1 MSAETGAHHGLPTR
15 GMDLRESPL
24 DEIIRDPA
32 RRDDPWTL
40 YREIREEHP
49 IYAFPEWGSFLLTRW
64 DDCERVLRDP
74 KFSSD
79 MSRRILPEGV
89 EPMDGGLMDT
99 AGNPD
104 FKTLLFLDPPDH
116 TRIRGLVS
124 KAFTPRT
131 VEQLRPH
138 IQEITDAVLDEAA
151 ECGELDVVNTLGYRV
166 PSTVICELMG
176 VPLADRDQFGPWA
189 ADASRVLD
197 AETLSEAELE
207 RSLFGVMNLLNY
219 FNFLFEERRAAP
231 GDDLVSAL
239 LAAEEAGDTL
249 SDVELRSIVLL
260 LFVAGFE
267 TTMNLIGNGTWAL
280 LRNPD
285 QLRQL
290 REDPSLIG
298 QCTEELLRFDGPVH
312 LTGRVASEDLEIG
325 DGVLVRKGE
334 QVTTLVSAANR
345 DPARFDHPDELDIT
359 RPDPRHLT
367 FSHGIHYCLGAA
379 LARVEGQTA
388 IGSLV
393 SRFESIEPLEAPTYR
408 DHFVL
413 RGLNSLR
420 VAVS

>member
-1 MSAETGAHHGLPTR
+1 
-15 GMDLRESPL
+15 MDLRDSPL

-40 YREIREEHP
+40 YRQIREEHP
-49 IYAFPEWGSFLLTRW
+49 IYAFPEWGSYLLTRW

-79 MSRRILPEGV
+79 MTRRELPPGLTPV
-89 EPMDGGLMDT
+89 EGGLLDT
-99 AGNPD
+99 LGNSD
-104 FKTLLFLDPPDH
+104 FTSLLFLDPPDH

-131 VEQLRPH
+131 VERLRPH
-138 IQEITDAVLDEAA
+138 IQEITNEVLDEAA
-151 ECGELDVVNTLGYRV
+151 ESGELDVVNTLGYRV

-176 VPLADRDQFGPWA
+176 VPLADRDQFAPWA
-189 ADASRVLD
+189 ADASHFLD
-197 AETLSEAELE
+197 AETLTPEELE
-207 RSLFGVMNLLNY
+207 RAMFGVMNILNY
-219 FNFLFEERRAAP
+219 FNFLFDERRAAP
-231 GDDLVSAL
+231 ADDLVSAL
-239 LAAEEAGDTL
+239 LAAEESGATL
-249 SDVELRSIVLL
+249 SELELRTTVLL

-285 QLRQL
+285 QLRLL
-290 REDPSLIG
+290 RDDPELIG
-298 QCTEELLRFDGPVH
+298 SCVEELLRYDGPVH
-312 LTGRVASEDLEIG
+312 LTGRIASEDLEIG
-325 DGVLVRKGE
+325 DGVIVRKGE

-345 DPARFDHPDELDIT
+345 DPARFDQPDELHLD
-359 RPDPRHLT
+359 RPDVRHLT

-379 LARVEGQTA
+379 LARVEGQVA

-393 SRFESIEPLEAPTYR
+393 SRFEHIEPLETPTYR

>member
-1 MSAETGAHHGLPTR
+1 
-15 GMDLRESPL
+15 MDLRDSPL

-131 VEQLRPH
+131 VERLRSH
-138 IQEITDAVLDEAA
+138 IQEITDEVLDEAA
-151 ECGELDVVNTLGYRV
+151 ESGELDVVNTLGYRV

-197 AETLSEAELE
+197 AETLTEEELE

-219 FNFLFEERRAAP
+219 FNFLFEDRRAAP

-249 SDVELRSIVLL
+249 SEVELRSIVLL

-280 LRNPD
+280 LRHPD
-285 QLRQL
+285 QLRHL

-298 QCTEELLRFDGPVH
+298 PCVEELLRFDGPVH

-325 DGVLVRKGE
+325 DGVVVRKGE

-393 SRFESIEPLEAPTYR
+393 SRFDSIEPLETPTYR